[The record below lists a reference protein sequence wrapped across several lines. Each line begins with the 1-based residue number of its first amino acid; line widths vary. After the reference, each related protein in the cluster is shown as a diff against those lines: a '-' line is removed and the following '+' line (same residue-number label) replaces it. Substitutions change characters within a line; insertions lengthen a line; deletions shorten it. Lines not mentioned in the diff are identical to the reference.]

1 MKAAYYE
8 RNHVIRIG
16 DTAPAAPGPGEIE
29 IEVAYCGICG
39 TDVGIYHGKMD
50 WRVAAAQ
57 VMGHEMSGVVRTVG
71 DGVGDFA
78 AGDRVTVMPLD
89 PCGECPT
96 CRAGHDHICEN
107 LRFLGIDTPGA
118 FQERWVVPAHTARKV
133 PAALSLS
140 RAALIEPLA
149 VACHD
154 VRLGELASNDL
165 AVVLGGGPI
174 GTLIALVARRD
185 GARVIVSEINP
196 YRVQHLEALGL
207 EAVDPRA
214 VDLPALVEELSEGA
228 GADVVFEVTG
238 HPSGAEM
245 MTRLPKARGL
255 IVAVGIFARPPEID
269 LFQFFWRELRLC
281 GARVYE
287 NRDFDRAIEL
297 AASGDLPLD
306 RLISDIYS
314 LEDIKKGLDLMSTG
328 GDVMKIL
335 IQCGNPEK

>member
-1 MKAAYYE
+1 MKAAFYE
-8 RNHVIRIG
+8 RNQAIRIG
-16 DTAPAAPGPGEIE
+16 EAERGAPGAGEIE

-50 WRVAAAQ
+50 WRVTASQ
-57 VMGHEMSGVVRTVG
+57 IMGHEMSGVVGSVG
-71 DGVGDFA
+71 EGVTGFA

-96 CRAGHDHICEN
+96 CRAGYDHICEN
-107 LRFLGIDTPGA
+107 LKFLGIDTPGA
-118 FQERWVVPAHTARKV
+118 FQERWIVPAHTVRRL
-133 PAALSLS
+133 PEDLPLS

-154 VRLGELASNDL
+154 VRLAELAPNDL

-174 GTLIALVARRD
+174 GTLIALVARQA

-196 YRVQHLEALGL
+196 YREQHLEALGL

-214 VDLPALVEELSEGA
+214 VDLPALVEESSEGA
-228 GADVVFEVTG
+228 GADVVFEATG
-238 HPSGAEM
+238 HPSAAEM

-255 IVAVGIFARPPEID
+255 IVAVGIFAKPPEID

-287 NRDFDRAIEL
+287 NRDFDQAIEL

-314 LEDIKKGLDLMSTG
+314 LDELKKGLDLMSTG

-335 IQCGNPEK
+335 VQCGDRA